1 MYLVCVCYL
10 CKELKKKHKKPP
22 KTKQQNPLKKTHKKQ
37 NIWKIVIISKVIYSL
52 LFFNE
57 QTFIDNTLNIQTIN
71 QNLKGGKDSCLI

>member
-10 CKELKKKHKKPP
+10 CKELKKKTQKTPQNKATKPSKK
-22 KTKQQNPLKKTHKKQ
+22 NPKKQ
-37 NIWKIVIISKVIYSL
+37 NIWKIISKVIYSL

-57 QTFIDNTLNIQTIN
+57 QTFIANTLNIQTIN